1 MGLLANSVIV
11 CDVLQTVL
19 TVAVAIIAT
28 PGDCPVMERV
38 DSALRATL
46 DL

>member
-1 MGLLANSVIV
+1 MGLPADSVIV

-19 TVAVAIIAT
+19 TVAIVST
-28 PGDCPVMERV
+28 PGDCPVMERI
-38 DSALRATL
+38 DNALRATL